1 MTDTGPQFIGKPMS
15 PPANLA
21 VALRQAQWDL
31 ERVAFAMP
39 RGEISKEEIL
49 KLADSIT
56 ELADRLRMH
65 PPS

>member
-1 MTDTGPQFIGKPMS
+1 MS